1 MRAHDRDAT
10 SPPRFDEQLHGSYS
24 TAATAILARGTG
36 TPIHDHVTWRV
47 FGVIQG
53 VECEELFELD
63 RAGTCLVEA
72 GHRVNRTGAVS
83 GFAPPGDIHRV
94 RNAGD
99 ITATSIHIY
108 GTDALALI
116 RCEALEYAPESGSRT
131 VAPTRA
137 RALDRAA

>member
-1 MRAHDRDAT
+1 M
-10 SPPRFDEQLHGSYS
+10 
-24 TAATAILARGTG
+24 
-36 TPIHDHVTWRV
+36 TWRV

-53 VECEELFELD
+53 VEGEELFELD
-63 RAGTCLVEA
+63 GAGTCLVEA

-131 VAPTRA
+131 VAPRGRGPWIGRPEDGSRHRHRHVTSLRGG
-137 RALDRAA
+137 DP

>member
-24 TAATAILARGTG
+24 TAATTILARGTG
-36 TPIHDHVTWRV
+36 DAHSRSRDLVRV
-47 FGVIQG
+47 RSHPG

-63 RAGTCLVEA
+63 GAGTCLVEA

-116 RCEALEYAPESGSRT
+116 RCEALENAPESGSRT